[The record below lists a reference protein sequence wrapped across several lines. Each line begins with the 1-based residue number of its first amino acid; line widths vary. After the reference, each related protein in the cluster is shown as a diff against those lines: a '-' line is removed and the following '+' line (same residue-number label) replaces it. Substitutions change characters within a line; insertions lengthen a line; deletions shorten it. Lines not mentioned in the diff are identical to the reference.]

1 VKLLIIG
8 VGNVQVMKLATYVS
22 TWPIYNFRY
31 RKLLLELAQRLHL
44 FILTSSPVS
53 GGKINSIKSIFPF
66 KRPKRLWYYLTPFFS
81 QIALNSINAD
91 VVWLFDVAGFISP
104 SLTRAP
110 IILDYDDPKIALPA
124 MELKRIPKISL
135 VNELRLLRN
144 RKVRKVVV
152 PTEMIK
158 RKFIALG
165 LDEERIVVIPTGV
178 DTSLFHPTPLPKEPV
193 VLYYGTF
200 QLHRTQLLLEVIDV
214 LVRRRQDVR
223 FLLAGDVPPTVR
235 ERLLRVAGNRVEM
248 LGFVEHDLL
257 PQYIQ
262 KARVCILPQDR
273 SLGGRLS
280 IKLLEYMASGRPVV
294 STNVDESFPL
304 KESGAGLITEIE
316 PESFADAVIR
326 LLENDA
332 LANHLAWKGVE
343 YAQKYDWNKMVEDY
357 IKLFQQVCNES

>member
-1 VKLLIIG
+1 MNYKVLYMVPFYLPGRVRQIFYLFYRMLMPLNIVSADVLWLIGKTGPPQLLITK
-8 VGNVQVMKLATYVS
+8 Q
-22 TWPIYNFRY
+22 PIVLDIEDPRIT
-31 RKLLLELAQRLHL
+31 LPDEELHSQPRL
-44 FILTSSPVS
+44 
-53 GGKINSIKSIFPF
+53 
-66 KRPKRLWYYLTPFFS
+66 YL
-81 QIALNSINAD
+81 I
-91 VVWLFDVAGFISP
+91 
-104 SLTRAP
+104 
-110 IILDYDDPKIALPA
+110 
-124 MELKRIPKISL
+124 
-135 VNELRLLRN
+135 NELRLLRN
-144 RKVRKVVV
+144 KKVRKVVV

-165 LDEERIVVIPTGV
+165 LDEDRISVIPNGV

-200 QLHRTQLLLEVIDV
+200 HPIRAKLLLEVIDV

-280 IKLLEYMASGRPVV
+280 IKLLEYMASGRPIVA
-294 STNVDESFPL
+294 TNVDESFPL
-304 KESGAGLITEIE
+304 KESGAGIITEI
-316 PESFADAVIR
+316 DAEAMAEAIIR
-326 LLENDA
+326 LLDDDK
-332 LANHLAWKGVE
+332 LAEEFARKGVE
-343 YAQKYDWNKMVEDY
+343 YAQKYNWDKIVEDY
-357 IKLFQQVCNES
+357 VRLFYQIYNDQ

>member
-1 VKLLIIG
+1 MTYIPYFSFNSIRYNKLLTEFAKLFEVYVLAGVRHRGDSTEKAMNYKVLYMVPFYLPGRVRQIFYLFYRMLMPLNIVRADVLWLIG
-8 VGNVQVMKLATYVS
+8 KTGPPQ
-22 TWPIYNFRY
+22 
-31 RKLLLELAQRLHL
+31 LLLTKQ
-44 FILTSSPVS
+44 
-53 GGKINSIKSIFPF
+53 
-66 KRPKRLWYYLTPFFS
+66 
-81 QIALNSINAD
+81 
-91 VVWLFDVAGFISP
+91 
-104 SLTRAP
+104 P
-110 IILDYDDPKIALPA
+110 IVLDIEDPRITLPA
-124 MELKRIPKISL
+124 EEIHSQPRLYL

-165 LDEERIVVIPTGV
+165 LDEDRISVIPNGV

-200 QLHRTQLLLEVIDV
+200 HPIRAKLLLEVINV
-214 LVRRRQDVR
+214 LVRRRRDVR
-223 FLLAGDVPPTVR
+223 FLLVGDIPPSVR
-235 ERLLRVAGNRVEM
+235 NKLLHVAGNRVEM
-248 LGFVEHDLL
+248 PGFVEHDLL

-304 KESGAGLITEIE
+304 KESGAGIVTEVD
-316 PESFADAVIR
+316 PQSFVDAVIR
-326 LLENDA
+326 LLEDDA
-332 LANHLAWKGVE
+332 LANHLARKGVE
-343 YAQKYDWNKMVEDY
+343 YAQRYDWNKMVEDY

>member
-1 VKLLIIG
+1 MTYIPYFSFNSIRYNKLLTEFAKLFEVYVLAG
-8 VGNVQVMKLATYVS
+8 VRPRGD
-22 TWPIYNFRY
+22 
-31 RKLLLELAQRLHL
+31 
-44 FILTSSPVS
+44 
-53 GGKINSIKSIFPF
+53 SIKKTNNYKVLYMVPFYLPGRVRQIFYPF
-66 KRPKRLWYYLTPFFS
+66 YRMLMP
-81 QIALNSINAD
+81 LNIVRAD
-91 VVWLFDVAGFISP
+91 VLWLIGKTGPPQLLI
-104 SLTRAP
+104 TKQP
-110 IILDYDDPKIALPA
+110 IVLDIEDPRITLPDE
-124 MELKRIPKISL
+124 ELHSQPKLYLI
-135 VNELRLLRN
+135 NELRLLRN
-144 RKVRKVVV
+144 KKVRKVVV

-165 LDEERIVVIPTGV
+165 LDEDRISVIPNGV

-200 QLHRTQLLLEVIDV
+200 HPIRAKLLLEVIDV
-214 LVRRRQDVR
+214 LVRRRQNVR

-257 PQYIQ
+257 PQYIH

-304 KESGAGLITEIE
+304 KESGAGIITEI
-316 PESFADAVIR
+316 DAEAMAEAIIR
-326 LLENDA
+326 LLDDDK
-332 LANHLAWKGVE
+332 LAEEFARKGVE
-343 YAQKYDWNKMVEDY
+343 YAQKYNWDKIVEDY
-357 IKLFQQVCNES
+357 VRLFYQIYNDQ

>member
-1 VKLLIIG
+1 MLMPLNIVSADVLWLIGKTGPPQLLITK
-8 VGNVQVMKLATYVS
+8 Q
-22 TWPIYNFRY
+22 PIVLDIEDPRIT
-31 RKLLLELAQRLHL
+31 LPDEELHSQPRL
-44 FILTSSPVS
+44 
-53 GGKINSIKSIFPF
+53 
-66 KRPKRLWYYLTPFFS
+66 YL
-81 QIALNSINAD
+81 I
-91 VVWLFDVAGFISP
+91 
-104 SLTRAP
+104 
-110 IILDYDDPKIALPA
+110 
-124 MELKRIPKISL
+124 
-135 VNELRLLRN
+135 NELRLLRN
-144 RKVRKVVV
+144 KKVRKVVV

-165 LDEERIVVIPTGV
+165 LDEDRISVIPNGV

-200 QLHRTQLLLEVIDV
+200 HPIRAKLLLEVIDV

-280 IKLLEYMASGRPVV
+280 IKLLEYMASGRPIVA
-294 STNVDESFPL
+294 TNVDESFPL

-326 LLENDA
+326 LLEDDA
-332 LANHLAWKGVE
+332 LANHLAKKGVE
-343 YAQKYDWNKMVEDY
+343 YAQRYDWNKMVEDY